1 MKEMTLYTFCC
12 GGWKQHFPFC
22 VTMNLSP
29 RTRLPSLSVRTYDG

>member
-1 MKEMTLYTFCC
+1 MKEMMLYSFCW
-12 GGWKQHFPFC
+12 GGWKQHWPLA